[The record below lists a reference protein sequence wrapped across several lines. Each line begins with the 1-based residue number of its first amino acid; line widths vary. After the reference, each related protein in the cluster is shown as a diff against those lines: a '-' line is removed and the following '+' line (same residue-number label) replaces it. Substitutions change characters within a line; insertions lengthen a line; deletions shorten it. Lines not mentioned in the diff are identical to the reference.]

1 MALTFTM
8 PPLPRLLLPLL
19 CLVTVGAASTTAAP
33 ADLWSREN
41 LVAWCIVPF
50 DAQKR
55 GPEARADLLQ
65 RLGFRFFA
73 YDWRA
78 EHVPTFDDEIRAC
91 AARGVSISAW
101 WFPTKLDH
109 NARKILDAIE
119 RGKIRPQLWV
129 TGGGTPVKSAAEQ
142 QQRIDQELAR
152 LRPIMEAAAK
162 LGCTVGLYNHG
173 GWFGEPENQ
182 VALVRQ
188 LRAEG
193 HVNVTLIYNFHH
205 GHDHLANFAAHWAR
219 MAPFVDTVNLNG
231 MVTGGDKAGKK
242 ILTLGEG
249 DQELAM
255 MRVIQASGWRGRV
268 GILNHRTEVDA
279 EVALR
284 ANLAGLERLAA
295 QLRAE
300 R

>member
-1 MALTFTM
+1 MLS
-8 PPLPRLLLPLL
+8 LPRLALALLALAALP
-19 CLVTVGAASTTAAP
+19 GAATAAP

-50 DAQKR
+50 DAKKR

-65 RLGFRFFA
+65 RLGFRYFA

-78 EHVPTFDDEIRAC
+78 EHIPTFDDEIRAC
-91 AARGVSISAW
+91 AARGVTISAW
-101 WFPTKLDH
+101 WFPTKLDD
-109 NARKILDAIE
+109 NAQKILAAIE
-119 RGKIRPQLWV
+119 RNKIRPQLWI

-152 LRPIMEAAAK
+152 LRPIVQAAAK

-188 LRAEG
+188 LRGEG
-193 HVNVTLIYNFHH
+193 HANVTLIYNFHH
-205 GHDHLANFAAHWAR
+205 GHDHIADFAARWAR
-219 MAPFVDTVNLNG
+219 LAPFVDTVNLNG
-231 MVTGGDKAGKK
+231 MVNGGDKVGKK
-242 ILTLGEG
+242 ILDLAEG

-268 GILNHRTEVDA
+268 GILNHRTDVDA

-284 ANLAGLERLAA
+284 ANLLGLEQLAA

>member
-1 MALTFTM
+1 MALTFM
-8 PPLPRLLLPLL
+8 MPLPRFLLSILGA
-19 CLVTVGAASTTAAP
+19 VTVGAASTTAAP
-33 ADLWSREN
+33 TDLWSREN

-78 EHVPTFDDEIRAC
+78 EHIPTFDDEIRAC
-91 AARGVSISAW
+91 AARGVTISAW
-101 WFPTKLDH
+101 WFPTKLDD
-109 NARKILDAIE
+109 NARKILAAIE

-182 VALVRQ
+182 VALVRK

-205 GHDHLANFAAHWAR
+205 GHDHLANFAARWAR

-284 ANLAGLERLAA
+284 ANLAGLERL
-295 QLRAE
+295 RADL
-300 R
+300 

>member
-1 MALTFTM
+1 
-8 PPLPRLLLPLL
+8 
-19 CLVTVGAASTTAAP
+19 
-33 ADLWSREN
+33 
-41 LVAWCIVPF
+41 
-50 DAQKR
+50 
-55 GPEARADLLQ
+55 
-65 RLGFRFFA
+65 
-73 YDWRA
+73 
-78 EHVPTFDDEIRAC
+78 
-91 AARGVSISAW
+91 
-101 WFPTKLDH
+101 
-109 NARKILDAIE
+109 
-119 RGKIRPQLWV
+119 
-129 TGGGTPVKSAAEQ
+129 
-142 QQRIDQELAR
+142 
-152 LRPIMEAAAK
+152 
-162 LGCTVGLYNHG
+162 
-173 GWFGEPENQ
+173 
-182 VALVRQ
+182 
-188 LRAEG
+188 
-193 HVNVTLIYNFHH
+193 
-205 GHDHLANFAAHWAR
+205 

>member
-8 PPLPRLLLPLL
+8 PPLPRFLLPLF
-19 CLVTVGAASTTAAP
+19 CVVTFVAATTAATP
-33 ADLWSREN
+33 SDLWSRDN

-65 RLGFRFFA
+65 RLGFQHFA

-78 EHVPTFDDEIRAC
+78 EHIPTFDAEIRSC
-91 AARGVSISAW
+91 AARGVTISAW
-101 WFPTKLDH
+101 WFPTKLDD
-109 NARKILDAIE
+109 NAQKILAAIE
-119 RGKIRPQLWV
+119 RNKIRPQLWV
-129 TGGGTPVKSAAEQ
+129 TGGGSPTKSAAEQ

-152 LRPIMEAAAK
+152 LRPILQAAAR

-182 VALVRQ
+182 IALLRQ
-188 LRAEG
+188 LRVEG
-193 HVNVTLIYNFHH
+193 HANVTLIYNFHH
-205 GHDHLANFAAHWAR
+205 GHDHITDFAARWAR
-219 MAPFVDTVNLNG
+219 MAAYVDTVNLNG
-231 MVTGGDKAGKK
+231 MVAGGDKTGKK
-242 ILTLGEG
+242 ILYLGEG

-255 MRVIQASGWRGRV
+255 MRAIQASGWRGRI
-268 GILNHRTEVDA
+268 GILNHHTDVDA

-295 QLRAE
+295 QLRAG

>member
-1 MALTFTM
+1 M
-8 PPLPRLLLPLL
+8 PRLPSLVVALLAL
-19 CLVTVGAASTTAAP
+19 AASSSYAGTAAP

-78 EHVPTFDDEIRAC
+78 EHIPTFDEEIRAC
-91 AARGVSISAW
+91 AARGVTISAW
-101 WFPTKLDH
+101 WFPTKLDD
-109 NARKILDAIE
+109 NARKILAAIE
-119 RGKIRPQLWV
+119 RNKIRPQLWV
-129 TGGGTPVKSAAEQ
+129 TGGGTPAKSAAEQ

-152 LRPIMEAAAK
+152 LRPILQAAAK

-193 HVNVTLIYNFHH
+193 RGNVTLIYNFHH
-205 GHDHLANFAAHWAR
+205 GHDHLADFAAHWAR
-219 MAPFVDTVNLNG
+219 LAPFVDTVNLNG
-231 MVTGGDKAGKK
+231 MINGGDKTGKK
-242 ILTLGEG
+242 ILYLAEG

-268 GILNHRTEVDA
+268 GILNHRTDVDA

-284 ANLAGLERLAA
+284 ANLAGLERL
-295 QLRAE
+295 RADL
-300 R
+300 